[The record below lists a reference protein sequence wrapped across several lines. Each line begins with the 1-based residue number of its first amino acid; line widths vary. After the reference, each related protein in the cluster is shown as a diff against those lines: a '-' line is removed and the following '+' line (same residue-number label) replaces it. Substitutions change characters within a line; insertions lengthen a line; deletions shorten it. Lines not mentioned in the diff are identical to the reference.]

1 MQIQATNLFKTYH
14 KSLDSAKREVLT
26 GLNMEISSGEKIAI
40 MGPSGCGKTTLLNLL
55 GTLDAPDSGEIILG
69 ERKLNGLTEKDILA
83 LRNQQIGFV
92 FQFHHLLP
100 QCTLWENVLLPTL
113 PQKGSKRDSHERAEE
128 LLKYMVLWDY
138 RNSKPGELSGGECQR
153 TAMVRALINQPQLL
167 LADEPTG
174 SLDEKN
180 AGLLMDHLV
189 NINRDMKITLVIAT
203 HSMEI
208 AKRMDRV
215 YGIRDGKLK
224 QFDQ

>member
-1 MQIQATNLFKTYH
+1 MQIIADKLFKTYH
-14 KSLDSAKREVLT
+14 KSLDVAKREVLT
-26 GLNMEISSGEKIAI
+26 GLDMEISSGEKTAI

-55 GTLDAPDSGEIILG
+55 GTLDTPDSGEIILG
-69 ERKLNGLTEKDILA
+69 GKKLNDLSEKEILA

-113 PQKGSKRDSHERAEE
+113 PQKGEKSKVHKRAEE
-128 LLKYMVLWDY
+128 LLKFMGLWDY

-153 TAMVRALINQPQLL
+153 TAVARALINQPQLL

-180 AGLLMDHLV
+180 ARMLMDYLV
-189 NINRDMKITLVIAT
+189 NINRDMNITLVIAT

-208 AKRMDRV
+208 AIKMDRV
-215 YGIRDGKLK
+215 YGISDGKLK
-224 QFDQ
+224 HLDK